1 MRGAHRRLGAVMV
14 PALLALLVALGS
26 GCSGGE
32 EGESADRPVI
42 GLVFDVGGRGDKSF
56 NDAAYRGL
64 QLAMDSLGVGIE
76 AIEPDGTDRES
87 ALRLLAA
94 RAPRLIFGV
103 GFLFTDEIRRVAE
116 DFPDKHF
123 ACIDYSLAEDEELP
137 PNLLAVR
144 FREEEGCFLV
154 GAIAALQSVSEKI
167 GFVGGMDIPL
177 IRRFQAGYE
186 AGAAHAK
193 EDVTVYVSYAGVT
206 GEAFKNPAKG
216 KELALAQ
223 YENGADVI
231 FHAAGATGLGVFE
244 AARQL
249 RRWVIGVDSDQHT
262 EAPGR
267 VLTSMVKR
275 VDVAVFET
283 IRRDLGGAFTG
294 GVIELGLAEGGVDYV
309 YDERNAEFFADG
321 VRERVEELRTA
332 IVAGEIEVPREPA
345 R

>member
-1 MRGAHRRLGAVMV
+1 MTPRRFLAAL
-14 PALLALLVALGS
+14 ALLAPLVVA
-26 GCSGGE
+26 GCGGDGGE
-32 EGESADRPVI
+32 RSDAPLV

-64 QLAMDSLGVGIE
+64 VEARDSLGVEIE
-76 AIEPDGTDRES
+76 AIEPDGADRES

-94 RAPRLIFGV
+94 RGATLIFGV

-116 DFPDKHF
+116 EFPDRSF
-123 ACIDYSLAEDEELP
+123 ACIDYSLTDGETLP
-137 PNLLAVR
+137 ANLRAIR
-144 FREEEGCFLV
+144 FREEQGSFLV
-154 GAIAALQSVSEKI
+154 GALAALTSDTKKV

-186 AGAAHAK
+186 AGARHA
-193 EDVTVYVSYAGVT
+193 DQAVTVYVSYAGVT
-206 GEAFKNPAKG
+206 GEAFANPAKG

-244 AARQL
+244 AARRL
-249 RRWVIGVDSDQHT
+249 RRWAIGVDSDQHD

-283 IRRDLGGAFTG
+283 IRSHIGGTFEGGA
-294 GVIELGLAEGGVDYV
+294 VELGLDVNGVDYV
-309 YDERNAEFFADG
+309 YDDRNSGAIPAAR
-321 VRERVEELRTA
+321 REQVEALRRA
-332 IVAGEIEVPREPA
+332 IIAGEIEVPREPGS
-345 R
+345 

>member
-1 MRGAHRRLGAVMV
+1 MKLIPHIARSGSLLTCV
-14 PALLALLVALGS
+14 ALLS
-26 GCSGGE
+26 GCAGDSDQE
-32 EGESADRPVI
+32 RDHPVI

-64 QLAMDSLGVGIE
+64 QMARDSLGVGIE
-76 AIEPDGTDRES
+76 AIEPDGADRES

-94 RAPRLIFGV
+94 RGASLIFGV
-103 GFLFTDEIRRVAE
+103 GFLFTDEVRRVAE
-116 DFPDKHF
+116 EFPDKHF
-123 ACIDYSLAEDEELP
+123 ACIDYSLTAGETLP
-137 PNLLAVR
+137 GNLLAVR
-144 FREEEGCFLV
+144 FREEEGSFLV
-154 GAIAALQSVSEKI
+154 GALAALQSTSKKI

-186 AGAAHAK
+186 TGAHYARD
-193 EDVTVYVSYAGVT
+193 DVTVYVSYAGVT
-206 GEAFKNPAKG
+206 GEAFANPAKG

-249 RRWVIGVDSDQHT
+249 RRWAIGVDSDQRT

-275 VDVAVFET
+275 VDVGVFQT
-283 IRRDLGGAFTG
+283 IRQHVEGTWTG
-294 GVIELGLAEGGVDYV
+294 GVREMGLAENGVDYV
-309 YDERNAEFFADG
+309 YDEHNAGYIDDD
-321 VRERVEELRTA
+321 VRARVEELRRA
-332 IVAGEIEVPREPA
+332 IIAGEIEVPREPA